1 MTSTFEGYVEA
12 HGKTVYE
19 AVQGTFH
26 RYTRRQGTPLWDGN
40 FRIKSGEP
48 PQPLSQGILHL
59 KNGKKGKISITELFL
74 GSDVV
79 HFRGLGD
86 MEPEAN

>member
-19 AVQGTFH
+19 VVRGTVH
-26 RYTRRQGTPLWDGN
+26 RYTRREGNPLWDGN
-40 FRIKSGEP
+40 FSIESGEP

-59 KNGKKGKISITELFL
+59 KNGKKGKISITDIFL
-74 GSDVV
+74 GSEVV

-86 MEPEAN
+86 MEQETN

>member
-12 HGKTVYE
+12 NGKTVYE

-26 RYTRRQGTPLWDGN
+26 LYTRRQGTPLWDGN
-40 FRIKSGEP
+40 FRITSGEP
-48 PQPLSQGILHL
+48 PKPLSQGILHL

-79 HFRGLGD
+79 HFRGWGT
-86 MEPEAN
+86 MENEGN